1 MAKRRRYKR
10 ASKEELKVVLERNW
24 VQVSL
29 GGSAIPSWL
38 KGISEEK
45 LIAVYASGSSWYP
58 QNIELHGSVIGN
70 VVAGYDVFRYD
81 IKDEKLG
88 TPVNKDH
95 YIVIRDPT
103 SDEWF
108 LVIGPEK
115 IVGDHRFAESPKKHP
130 ELEIIEIPRYDE
142 DK

>member
-1 MAKRRRYKR
+1 MAKRRRYKM
-10 ASKEELKVVLERNW
+10 ASKNELKVVLERNW

-29 GGSAIPSWL
+29 RGRAIPSWL

-58 QNIELHGSVIGN
+58 QNIELDGTVIGN

-81 IKDEKLG
+81 IKDEKRG

-95 YIVIRDPT
+95 YIVIRDLT
-103 SDEWF
+103 SDAMY
-108 LVIGPEK
+108 LIIGPEK
-115 IVGDHRFAESPKKHP
+115 VDGDHRFPGLPKTRP
-130 ELEIIEIPRYDE
+130 EIEITEIPSEDDDE
-142 DK
+142 